1 MLPEKTDKI
10 ILYRERN
17 FFLSSI
23 KPIPPANKTVRT
35 KVTVSFRMWK
45 KPGVKTG
52 GTLLTPVGQLR
63 IDSVKEMVEPILPD
77 LEEESLSSIA
87 EVANVSPEK
96 LRKLWVK
103 ANGRCQCFRIAHGHG
118 IPCGKKLRPDGSDW
132 VCCDLYTFP
141 RIPGTLTEVAMKE
154 DAIICWE
161 CYDWKLDI
169 DWDKLYSRPMT

>member
-1 MLPEKTDKI
+1 MFFKKKCPRCGAKNSK
-10 ILYRERN
+10 ER
-17 FFLSSI
+17 L
-23 KPIPPANKTVRT
+23 TCMECG
-35 KVTVSFRMWK
+35 VSFENK
-45 KPGVKTG
+45 QVKEDVSKEI
-52 GTLLTPVGQLR
+52 VGNEEQR
-63 IDSVKEMVEPILPD
+63 KEEMVEPILPD

-103 ANGRCQCFRIAHGHG
+103 ANGQCQCLRIAHGHG
-118 IPCGKKLRPDGSDW
+118 IPCGKKLRPNGSDW

-141 RIPGTLTEVAMKE
+141 RIPDTFAMMMMKE

-169 DWDKLYSRPMT
+169 DWDKLHSRPMA